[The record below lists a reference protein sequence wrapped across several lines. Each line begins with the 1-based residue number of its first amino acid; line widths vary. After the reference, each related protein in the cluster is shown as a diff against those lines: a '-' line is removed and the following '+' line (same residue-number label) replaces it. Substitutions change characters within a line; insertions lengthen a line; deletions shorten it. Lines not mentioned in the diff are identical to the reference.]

1 MSKSSIESRALAMVA
16 SDLRLFTLAAEAVV
30 VWVRLIS
37 AILEYG
43 ADGILHAGKDGAP
56 DLATLAR
63 FRFHV
68 SETQLETYMETYART
83 RLITYDAASGLVGL
97 PETLQPT
104 RRAIA
109 SRLNGKK
116 GGRPPKNANPAPQ
129 HDPRQRTAMM
139 PISGGKTVSQE
150 TQCKTQPSH
159 ARAKLSLADNIS
171 LEDKAKL
178 GAQVD
183 DAQID
188 TAYQRI
194 GPMAFEAAGFDPAR
208 DMGNYRIVRQWAADA
223 MRSGLS
229 ADETERLILGV
240 VGSVAERQRSKGA
253 AISHLGYFGKAIGTA
268 IANRDVPEAPLSE
281 CEIEADRAWKRDID
295 TWRERVASGVAG
307 AGNDPI
313 PNRADYLDRAR
324 KAA

>member
-43 ADGILHAGKDGAP
+43 ADGILHVGKDGAP

-68 SETQLETYMETYART
+68 SETQLETYMQTYAVS

-116 GGRPPKNANPAPQ
+116 GGRPPKNTNPTPQ
-129 HDPRQRTAMM
+129 RDPRQRTAMM
-139 PISGGKTVSQE
+139 SISGGKKVSQE
-150 TQCKTQPSH
+150 TQSKTQASYT
-159 ARAKLSLADNIS
+159 RDKLSLADNIS

-178 GAQVD
+178 GAQVSD
-183 DAQID
+183 EQID
-188 TAYQRI
+188 TAFKRI
-194 GPMAFEAAGFDPAR
+194 GPKAFEAAGFDPAR
-208 DMGNYRIVRQWAADA
+208 NLGNFHIVRQWSADA
-223 MRSGLS
+223 LRAGLS
-229 ADETERLILGV
+229 VDEAERLILGV
-240 VGSVAERQRSKGA
+240 VGSVSERQRSKGGS
-253 AISHLGYFGKAIGTA
+253 ISHLGYFSKAIGTA
-268 IANRDVPEAPLSE
+268 IANRDVPEAPMSDAETL
-281 CEIEADRAWKRDID
+281 ADRAWKRDMD
-295 TWRERVASGVAG
+295 TWRERAASGAF
-307 AGNDPI
+307 NDPI
-313 PNRADYLDRAR
+313 PNRAEYLARAR
-324 KAA
+324 EAA